1 MEEVKQKKEI
11 SKKWIIAISIFL
23 GLCLIGVG
31 YLYYKH
37 ANRHFT
43 RSEYIK
49 EVIVQNDDFNNLI
62 DEFLDKVS
70 SYNGTQEDM
79 EKVENSASKISEFVS
94 TLKEK
99 LGPRVGDDSKEHYDK
114 MIEAYDIYLE
124 AIAMYKK
131 TTPKNAGEERAK
143 QMYEAQQK
151 LIEAQKAMKSL

>member
-1 MEEVKQKKEI
+1 MEELKSKNKI
-11 SKKWIIAISIFL
+11 SKKWIIAIAVLL
-23 GLCLIGVG
+23 GLCSIGIG
-31 YLYYKH
+31 FLYYKH
-37 ANRHFT
+37 ATRHFT

-70 SYNGTQEDM
+70 SYSGTREDM
-79 EKVENSASKISEFVS
+79 EKVETSAGKIEEFVS

-114 MIEAYDIYLE
+114 MIKAYDIYLE
-124 AIAMYKK
+124 AVDMYKK
-131 TTPKNAGEERAK
+131 AVPKNAGEERA
-143 QMYEAQQK
+143 QRMYEAQQK